1 MKRSTDSID
10 NKELYFFVSCNCIC
24 FRLNCV
30 LYHNRRKIIVLCSN
44 IYYFLSLGWDDG
56 HTQQILPYIAD
67 FSIIF
72 SVDLHACLCN
82 LFVTWAICYIHNY
95 DKKDCIF
102 ILFCVFISLWIFNS
116 CLGFLFEDFKHYLQ
130 LERCAVSD
138 VQPQAEG
145 ARDACISDRTGA
157 ILRVFFKVHLKAILK
172 NILWRQ
178 ENQS

>member
-72 SVDLHACLCN
+72 SVDLHAFVICLSPGLYATFTIMTRKTVFLSC
-82 LFVTWAICYIHNY
+82 FVFLSVYEFLIH
-95 DKKDCIF
+95 
-102 ILFCVFISLWIFNS
+102 
-116 CLGFLFEDFKHYLQ
+116 
-130 LERCAVSD
+130 A
-138 VQPQAEG
+138 
-145 ARDACISDRTGA
+145 
-157 ILRVFFKVHLKAILK
+157 
-172 NILWRQ
+172 
-178 ENQS
+178 